1 MAESSDEIE
10 RGAHVTACGRV
21 MAVGLILA
29 ATLTAAACAPST
41 PDGLRKPTP
50 TTAPAESTT
59 VNSAVPRPSHVV
71 VVILENHGTEQVSGN
86 SQAPYLN
93 ELAAAGARFTDAT
106 AITHPS
112 QPNYLA
118 LFSGD
123 PQGVTDDSCPH
134 TFSGPNLARQLIDA
148 GYRFGAFAE
157 DLPGPGYPGCR
168 FGDYVRWHAPW
179 VDFTTVPAVVNQPF
193 TAFGPNYTR
202 LPTLSFVI
210 PDMCHDMHDCDITTG
225 DSWLRAHLGD
235 YADWA
240 ATHNSLLV
248 VTFDEAEDASA
259 TNGIP
264 LSLTGPMIRP
274 GTYAEPVDHYRL
286 LRTLEAMYGLP
297 ALGNAADAKPITD
310 VWRT

>member
-1 MAESSDEIE
+1 M
-10 RGAHVTACGRV
+10 
-21 MAVGLILA
+21 L
-29 ATLTAAACAPST
+29 
-41 PDGLRKPTP
+41 TP
-50 TTAPAESTT
+50 TDAPDASTR
-59 VNSAVPRPSHVV
+59 VNTAVPRPSHVV

-93 ELAAAGARFTDAT
+93 ELAAAGARFTNAT

-123 PQGVTDDSCPH
+123 LQGVTDDSCPH

-148 GYRFGAFAE
+148 GYDFGAFSE

-168 FGDYVRWHAPW
+168 FGGYVRWHAPW
-179 VDFTTVPAVVNQPF
+179 VDFITVPAVVNRPF
-193 TAFGPNYTR
+193 TAFGPNYTL

-210 PDMCHDMHDCDITTG
+210 PNMCHNMHDCDTATG
-225 DSWLRAHLGD
+225 DSWLRAHLSG
-235 YADWA
+235 YASWA

-248 VTFDEAEDASA
+248 VTFDEAEDAST

-274 GTYAEPVDHYRL
+274 GVYTERVNHYRL

-297 ALGNAADAKPITD
+297 ALGHAADAKPITD
-310 VWRT
+310 VWHA